1 MTTKLGKLQH
11 EEPPMFLQRPSSGSS
26 QDVTHIL
33 ASTFRDLF
41 TRDFVEQESVRNLNK
56 SRSGDESYHEK
67 YVEEL
72 RKVQVERE
80 RRMAEAA
87 MLERH
92 IMQAR
97 ARSMAEDEKE
107 LNEAAK
113 ECDLYHDLGLPPV
126 QSSFKHCLD
135 SDLLRKH
142 GLIVP
147 EDFSTQEPPLAHAPK
162 AGIQPHYAEA
172 TETSTKRVLSADKE
186 HAQLRMDHALE
197 IKKMART
204 KSKKKVASK
213 ENWQETLTPEERE
226 LHRKDLTMVYKKT
239 DFLRNP
245 RHRPPSQTEGKR
257 SLIKANTVS
266 HELSCAKTT
275 VTDTSKNEPSVVF
288 IATPSQIVF
297 SKYQVGHVYEAT
309 LNLKNVSAASRPLR
323 VLPPKTQY
331 FAIGLGKFPGEQGI
345 VAPGMSCQY
354 NIRFMPDSLMDFE
367 DELKVQTQ
375 SSQPVVVQLQGKRLP
390 PVLSLP
396 SSCIDCGYCLT
407 GGDVTREFVVKNE
420 GGSGRFCVMPRDC
433 WPATSFK
440 SVSAGDKTELPPFL
454 IQPAMFEL
462 QAGHAISLYITF
474 SPRSASV
481 FEKTVT
487 IVCDNCNVK
496 HFTIKGEGQSAG
508 VFLKSV
514 TGGETPPLLGDLRD
528 ITAQHHIKFKPVN
541 PLTMETK
548 HIVIQNTTNV
558 ELPYFWQCYRPIPV
572 NPRPEVDDQS
582 EDTTNQLN
590 IADRQLD
597 GSMVFHINPDR
608 GTLPP
613 GGKTKATVCFAP
625 PAIGSYSSVLHL
637 ILEDIPTSPSND
649 STSTEV
655 CTTTPSK
662 RPSQTQASLVCDTT
676 ALELEVGGECEEF
689 NIVVHPYAIIVPGQI
704 LVSTTVRKPLM
715 MTNYSQYPAF
725 FKWET
730 LSDCDIVE
738 IQPTQGQI
746 PGRSTIDL
754 EVTVTAGRVG
764 PLEETVL
771 CHIENQT
778 APVFLKLQASVKG
791 PAIVIDTPSI
801 DFGLVQFG
809 NSASVD
815 LVIRNES
822 QVAAKYRIG
831 ESQEFNVRL
840 PATGEIHSELIF
852 SKREGE
858 LGPLASETIPV
869 TFRPLSCRRVDSVI
883 ECIVEDGTDCFV
895 PVKADVQRP
904 QACLLSSIIALKEVY
919 TGVPTQHQVVLIN
932 QTLLPA
938 KFDWQKPI
946 GSQATS
952 CHMTFEP
959 SSGDLKPHEELKITV
974 TLVAD
979 LVGQVNRLLVP
990 CKVEGMVQPVVLSV
1004 SGEVKGLKVTYN
1016 TSNEV
1021 HQSIKSDNGGVTE
1034 EEIAIDFGSE
1044 VEIGSSPSRF
1054 VHIKNH
1060 TAIEASY
1067 KISVEHFVAGK
1078 PPTPPES
1085 SRKRVN
1091 SPKRRG
1097 LLTATANLSDPK
1109 SKSSNQLQADYT
1121 KAILRENKGLAFIV
1135 EPAAGTLKP
1144 FETLTVKVTLFC
1156 DMWGDYSDNLI
1167 CMISDLVPMVIPVKA
1182 TVIGCPLKF
1191 QMATLEGQIP
1201 VVRFG
1206 THVCGVPAVQRPLK
1220 VINNSPYGLRVDWR
1234 LFNLQEG
1241 DPTILD
1247 LIVNIGNPFPLLDE
1261 NGREIEPAEVDY
1273 KTPQN
1278 TPKDVDET
1286 ASESTFAQSQ
1296 RVMDGNLLSHITEEL
1311 ELEAER
1317 KDKMGKLVT
1326 VILAEHEGNPADG
1339 PFSVNKSQ
1347 LIIPARSHASI
1358 VTYFTPDVKYLSSLE
1373 VTDCVGYAL
1382 GYVSL
1387 ADETASHPSQYVER
1401 AEMFE
1406 VEPLRLDFTANMKP
1420 AILKIETSEEEGMIY
1435 RTAASSLLQP
1445 TVESPQ
1451 WSLNPSHSPTIEATL
1466 TNATQTPLKFQLKAP
1481 DPFFLANLDPVPKR
1495 PGESRAKRR
1504 PFSLFEVDEM
1514 VTLPS
1519 QKNVEISVAFKLTLN
1534 LITTALESLEVT
1546 QGVKE
1551 DSEECLSV
1559 SGDGERRLHIRRN
1572 LDICYNNGTI
1582 QKLPLYAVVTLPSLV
1597 ITPELLDFGIC
1608 LVGQQRSLEV
1618 TVTNFT
1624 ASATFWKAFLCSQD
1638 PVDDNDLEVFSI
1650 SPAVGYLEAHVTHI
1664 SHSKAIL
1671 KIYFTARHDVS
1682 YEGVFL
1688 FNGLLGEEVR
1698 KIKITGQGSY
1708 DNRYE
1713 ALVNI

>member
-1 MTTKLGKLQH
+1 MLNWK
-11 EEPPMFLQRPSSGSS
+11 PP
-26 QDVTHIL
+26 DV
-33 ASTFRDLF
+33 
-41 TRDFVEQESVRNLNK
+41 K
-56 SRSGDESYHEK
+56 S
-67 YVEEL
+67 
-72 RKVQVERE
+72 
-80 RRMAEAA
+80 
-87 MLERH
+87 
-92 IMQAR
+92 
-97 ARSMAEDEKE
+97 
-107 LNEAAK
+107 
-113 ECDLYHDLGLPPV
+113 
-126 QSSFKHCLD
+126 
-135 SDLLRKH
+135 
-142 GLIVP
+142 
-147 EDFSTQEPPLAHAPK
+147 
-162 AGIQPHYAEA
+162 
-172 TETSTKRVLSADKE
+172 
-186 HAQLRMDHALE
+186 
-197 IKKMART
+197 
-204 KSKKKVASK
+204 
-213 ENWQETLTPEERE
+213 
-226 LHRKDLTMVYKKT
+226 
-239 DFLRNP
+239 
-245 RHRPPSQTEGKR
+245 
-257 SLIKANTVS
+257 
-266 HELSCAKTT
+266 
-275 VTDTSKNEPSVVF
+275 
-288 IATPSQIVF
+288 
-297 SKYQVGHVYEAT
+297 
-309 LNLKNVSAASRPLR
+309 
-323 VLPPKTQY
+323 
-331 FAIGLGKFPGEQGI
+331 IG
-345 VAPGMSCQY
+345 
-354 NIRFMPDSLMDFE
+354 
-367 DELKVQTQ
+367 
-375 SSQPVVVQLQGKRLP
+375 
-390 PVLSLP
+390 
-396 SSCIDCGYCLT
+396 
-407 GGDVTREFVVKNE
+407 
-420 GGSGRFCVMPRDC
+420 
-433 WPATSFK
+433 
-440 SVSAGDKTELPPFL
+440 
-454 IQPAMFEL
+454 
-462 QAGHAISLYITF
+462 
-474 SPRSASV
+474 
-481 FEKTVT
+481 
-487 IVCDNCNVK
+487 CNV
-496 HFTIKGEGQSAG
+496 
-508 VFLKSV
+508 
-514 TGGETPPLLGDLRD
+514 
-528 ITAQHHIKFKPVN
+528 
-541 PLTMETK
+541 
-548 HIVIQNTTNV
+548 
-558 ELPYFWQCYRPIPV
+558 
-572 NPRPEVDDQS
+572 
-582 EDTTNQLN
+582 
-590 IADRQLD
+590 
-597 GSMVFHINPDR
+597 
-608 GTLPP
+608 
-613 GGKTKATVCFAP
+613 
-625 PAIGSYSSVLHL
+625 
-637 ILEDIPTSPSND
+637 
-649 STSTEV
+649 
-655 CTTTPSK
+655 
-662 RPSQTQASLVCDTT
+662 
-676 ALELEVGGECEEF
+676 
-689 NIVVHPYAIIVPGQI
+689 
-704 LVSTTVRKPLM
+704 LM
-715 MTNYSQYPAF
+715 
-725 FKWET
+725 
-730 LSDCDIVE
+730 
-738 IQPTQGQI
+738 
-746 PGRSTIDL
+746 
-754 EVTVTAGRVG
+754 
-764 PLEETVL
+764 
-771 CHIENQT
+771 
-778 APVFLKLQASVKG
+778 
-791 PAIVIDTPSI
+791 
-801 DFGLVQFG
+801 
-809 NSASVD
+809 
-815 LVIRNES
+815 IRNE
-822 QVAAKYRIG
+822 ACRYR
-831 ESQEFNVRL
+831 R
-840 PATGEIHSELIF
+840 ADWF
-852 SKREGE
+852 S
-858 LGPLASETIPV
+858 SY
-869 TFRPLSCRRVDSVI
+869 FLSHD
-883 ECIVEDGTDCFV
+883 
-895 PVKADVQRP
+895 
-904 QACLLSSIIALKEVY
+904 
-919 TGVPTQHQVVLIN
+919 
-932 QTLLPA
+932 
-938 KFDWQKPI
+938 
-946 GSQATS
+946 
-952 CHMTFEP
+952 FEP

-979 LVGQVNRLLVP
+979 LVGQVDKLLVP

-1054 VHIKNH
+1054 VQIKNH

-1091 SPKRRG
+1091 SPKR
-1097 LLTATANLSDPK
+1097 S
-1109 SKSSNQLQADYT
+1109 
-1121 KAILRENKGLAFIV
+1121 
-1135 EPAAGTLKP
+1135 GT
-1144 FETLTVKVTLFC
+1144 
-1156 DMWGDYSDNLI
+1156 
-1167 CMISDLVPMVIPVKA
+1167 MVIPVKA

-1261 NGREIEPAEVDY
+1261 NGREIEPAEVVDY

-1296 RVMDGNLLSHITEEL
+1296 RAMDGNLLSHITEEL

-1347 LIIPARSHASI
+1347 LVRMNQGWNISVLFRCQLIRMNEPFSDYSSKEPCQYCYI
-1358 VTYFTPDVKYLSSLE
+1358 LDVKYLSTLE

-1387 ADETASHPSQYVER
+1387 ADDTAAHPSQYVER

-1445 TVESPQ
+1445 TVDSPQ

-1481 DPFFLANLDPVPKR
+1481 EPFFLANLDPVPKR
-1495 PGESRAKRR
+1495 PGNPGPRDGHFRYH
-1504 PFSLFEVDEM
+1504 
-1514 VTLPS
+1514 
-1519 QKNVEISVAFKLTLN
+1519 VAFKLTLD

-1551 DSEECLSV
+1551 DTGECLSV

-1650 SPAVGYLEAHVTHI
+1650 SSAVGYLEAHVTHI